1 MAWLACTNSKWG
13 SQTKPLG
20 LIAAIPVSAFTA
32 QPLTV
37 RIQACY
43 DREQRTVITF
53 CRLRNIMLHPITT
66 RVATPATGL
75 LLALL
80 FSCSVAPAQETDKP
94 NDDPAKLTVERIF
107 GKKDFKTGSFG
118 PFKWLDEG
126 ESYTALEKIEST
138 ETDATAP
145 DSESPAE
152 ANSETGEEANEEKPK
167 PQRQLVKYDT
177 ASGDASV
184 LIKAAQWI
192 PADAEKQLDIDDYEW
207 SDDKTKLLLFTN
219 TKKVW
224 RYNTKGDYW
233 VLDIESGKLQQVGSD
248 AEESTL
254 MFAKF
259 SPGGDRVAY
268 VRENNIYVED
278 LASGKTTALTDDGT
292 DKLINGTFDWVYE
305 EELDLRD
312 GFRWSPDG
320 KQIAYWQLDSN
331 GIEDFYMI
339 NNTDELYPVLTPLP
353 YPKVGT
359 TNSSCRIGTVP
370 ADGGET
376 TWMEIPGEARENYL
390 ATMEWLADSSGL
402 LIEQLNR
409 LQNERTL
416 WQTDAATGESKTIF
430 QDEDKAWIDMRAK
443 FEWFESDADRLVLSE
458 RDGWRHAYRIRLQ
471 DGEVKLLTP
480 GDYDVIDL
488 LGMAGE
494 TTGDGHLYF
503 TASPDSP
510 IHQYLYRVPVEGGP
524 AERLTPDSQK
534 GFHTYNIAPN
544 GKWATHTFSAM
555 GQMPTIEL
563 VSLPSHQTI
572 RILQDNEAPKAKL
585 ANVERGDL
593 EFFRMSLKLSE
604 SDRPLRV
611 DGWMMLPPQFDR
623 SKKYP
628 LLFYVYTEPWG
639 QTARDTWGG
648 DRYLW
653 HLMLTQQ
660 GYIVASIDNRGTPAP
675 RGREWRK
682 AIYEKIGI
690 VNISDQAA
698 GARKISQLPF
708 VDKNRIGVWG
718 WSGGGSA
725 TLNAMFQYP
734 EVYQTGVSVAPIGD
748 MKLYDTIYQE
758 RYMGLPDTNAEGY
771 EQGSAVTHAKNLQGH
786 LLLIHGTADD
796 NVHYQ
801 NAEVV
806 INELIKHKRPFDMMS
821 YPNRAH
827 GIRKGKGTRVHLFE
841 LMTRYLNANLPAGG
855 K

>member
-1 MAWLACTNSKWG
+1 
-13 SQTKPLG
+13 
-20 LIAAIPVSAFTA
+20 
-32 QPLTV
+32 
-37 RIQACY
+37 
-43 DREQRTVITF
+43 
-53 CRLRNIMLHPITT
+53 
-66 RVATPATGL
+66 
-75 LLALL
+75 
-80 FSCSVAPAQETDKP
+80 
-94 NDDPAKLTVERIF
+94 
-107 GKKDFKTGSFG
+107 
-118 PFKWLDEG
+118 
-126 ESYTALEKIEST
+126 
-138 ETDATAP
+138 
-145 DSESPAE
+145 
-152 ANSETGEEANEEKPK
+152 
-167 PQRQLVKYDT
+167 
-177 ASGDASV
+177 
-184 LIKAAQWI
+184 
-192 PADAEKQLDIDDYEW
+192 
-207 SDDKTKLLLFTN
+207 
-219 TKKVW
+219 
-224 RYNTKGDYW
+224 
-233 VLDIESGKLQQVGSD
+233 
-248 AEESTL
+248 
-254 MFAKF
+254 
-259 SPGGDRVAY
+259 
-268 VRENNIYVED
+268 
-278 LASGKTTALTDDGT
+278 
-292 DKLINGTFDWVYE
+292 
-305 EELDLRD
+305 
-312 GFRWSPDG
+312 
-320 KQIAYWQLDSN
+320 
-331 GIEDFYMI
+331 
-339 NNTDELYPVLTPLP
+339 
-353 YPKVGT
+353 
-359 TNSSCRIGTVP
+359 
-370 ADGGET
+370 
-376 TWMEIPGEARENYL
+376 
-390 ATMEWLADSSGL
+390 
-402 LIEQLNR
+402 
-409 LQNERTL
+409 
-416 WQTDAATGESKTIF
+416 
-430 QDEDKAWIDMRAK
+430 
-443 FEWFESDADRLVLSE
+443 
-458 RDGWRHAYRIRLQ
+458 
-471 DGEVKLLTP
+471 
-480 GDYDVIDL
+480 
-488 LGMAGE
+488 
-494 TTGDGHLYF
+494 
-503 TASPDSP
+503 
-510 IHQYLYRVPVEGGP
+510 
-524 AERLTPDSQK
+524 
-534 GFHTYNIAPN
+534 
-544 GKWATHTFSAM
+544 
-555 GQMPTIEL
+555 
-563 VSLPSHQTI
+563 
-572 RILQDNEAPKAKL
+572 
-585 ANVERGDL
+585 
-593 EFFRMSLKLSE
+593 MSLKLSE